1 MDGEFAAFIIL
12 TDSFVDLLLNH
23 AVPPEVKFVFH
34 NQINSQ
40 HYLLI
45 INWLPPSLYVSYMKS
60 LSGASG
66 SNRRRL
72 EMATVEGMSRRPTQM
87 SSSAA
92 ITAFVVTS

>member
-12 TDSFVDLLLNH
+12 PDSFVGLLLNH
-23 AVPPEVKFVFH
+23 AGPPEVKFVFH

-40 HYLLI
+40 HYLFTPG
-45 INWLPPSLYVSYMKS
+45 LPPSLYVSYMKS

-66 SNRRRL
+66 SNRHRL
-72 EMATVEGMSRRPTQM
+72 EMATVEGMSRRPAQM

-92 ITAFVVTS
+92 IIAFVVTS